1 MEINHTDP
9 EFRCCQERRRK
20 EGAWDAGSG
29 GLRDRECVLAGGVPR
44 TRTHLLGRLFCWGDP
59 ESGGPPSEDC
69 PQMFP
74 QEGRGGGVP
83 PVGPTP
89 PCPQH
94 PPGCPLLAFRAGCP
108 SPEFVITR
116 VWHPLRCGDNVPPL
130 VGVLILLICPTGV
143 HLGPL
148 LEFRPD
154 HGLSVLQGPPGTQ
167 VGMAHYWPCCDGG
180 FSAWCGP
187 CPQPVWLL
195 MGPGF

>member
-1 MEINHTDP
+1 MPPGKETKG
-9 EFRCCQERRRK
+9 RRVGRGVWK
-20 EGAWDAGSG
+20 AEGQGVCPGWG
-29 GLRDRECVLAGGVPR
+29 GAQNKDSPPGETL
-44 TRTHLLGRLFCWGDP
+44 LLGRPREWRPTIRRLSSDVPAGR
-59 ESGGPPSEDC
+59 
-69 PQMFP
+69 
-74 QEGRGGGVP
+74 EGW
-83 PVGPTP
+83 VGPTGGSHP

-167 VGMAHYWPCCDGG
+167 VGMAHY
-180 FSAWCGP
+180 
-187 CPQPVWLL
+187 
-195 MGPGF
+195 